1 MKKSLSTVITIAIMV
16 VGAGLLLYPSVSN
29 YINQAN
35 SARVIYDYDQLAA
48 NASREDIDA
57 MLLQAQE
64 YNTELY
70 NTPGSFA
77 EPDLVQGYDDLL
89 DVTGTGIMGYIS
101 IEKLGVN
108 LPIYHGTATEVL
120 QVGVGHLE
128 GSSLP
133 VGGPGTHCVL
143 SGHRGLPSSKLFTD
157 LDKLEVGD
165 RFVITVLDTKL
176 VYEVDQIK
184 VVLPDEIA
192 DLQAVEGMDY
202 CTLLT
207 CTPYGINTH
216 RLLVRGVRVDE
227 VGAIPSASAVNE
239 ALRVDPLIVA
249 PIIASPFLLG
259 AIGVASY
266 VTDRKRRKRKR

>member
-16 VGAGLLLYPSVSN
+16 LGAGLLLYPSVSN

-70 NTPGSFA
+70 NTPGSFTD
-77 EPDLVQGYDDLL
+77 PDLVQGYDDLL

-108 LPIYHGTATEVL
+108 LPIYHGTAKEVL

-133 VGGPGTHCVL
+133 VGGPSTHCVL

-165 RFVITVLDTKL
+165 RFVITVMDTKL

-192 DLQAVEGMDY
+192 DLQVIEGMDY

-216 RLLVRGVRVDE
+216 RLLVRGVRVDDG
-227 VGAIPSASAVNE
+227 GAIPSASAVNE

-249 PIIASPFLLG
+249 PVIAAPFLLG
-259 AIGVASY
+259 AIVTAVY
-266 VTDRKRRKRKR
+266 VSNRKKKTRKR

>member
-1 MKKSLSTVITIAIMV
+1 MGRVYIIIGENSSINYSTGGNRKTF
-16 VGAGLLLYPSVSN
+16 P
-29 YINQAN
+29 
-35 SARVIYDYDQLAA
+35 AA

-143 SGHRGLPSSKLFTD
+143 S
-157 LDKLEVGD
+157 
-165 RFVITVLDTKL
+165 
-176 VYEVDQIK
+176 
-184 VVLPDEIA
+184 
-192 DLQAVEGMDY
+192 
-202 CTLLT
+202 
-207 CTPYGINTH
+207 
-216 RLLVRGVRVDE
+216 
-227 VGAIPSASAVNE
+227 
-239 ALRVDPLIVA
+239 
-249 PIIASPFLLG
+249 
-259 AIGVASY
+259 
-266 VTDRKRRKRKR
+266 

>member
-48 NASREDIDA
+48 NASWEDIDA

-184 VVLPDEIA
+184 VVLPDEIS
-192 DLQAVEGMDY
+192 DLQVVEGMDY

>member
-64 YNTELY
+64 YNTDLY

-165 RFVITVLDTKL
+165 RFDITVLDTKL

-184 VVLPDEIA
+184 VVLPDEIS
-192 DLQAVEGMDY
+192 DLQVVEGMDY

>member
-77 EPDLVQGYDDLL
+77 EPDLVQGYDNLL

-184 VVLPDEIA
+184 VVLPDEIS
-192 DLQAVEGMDY
+192 DLQVVEGMDY

>member
-192 DLQAVEGMDY
+192 DLQVVEEMDY

>member
-184 VVLPDEIA
+184 VVLPDEIS
-192 DLQAVEGMDY
+192 DLQVVEGMDY

>member
-35 SARVIYDYDQLAA
+35 SARVIYDYDQLAE

-77 EPDLVQGYDDLL
+77 EPDLVQGYDDRL

-184 VVLPDEIA
+184 VVLPDEIS
-192 DLQAVEGMDY
+192 DLQVVEGMDY

>member
-70 NTPGSFA
+70 NIPGSFA

-89 DVTGTGIMGYIS
+89 DVTGTGIMGCIS

-192 DLQAVEGMDY
+192 DLQVVEGMDY

>member
-1 MKKSLSTVITIAIMV
+1 VKKSLSTVITIAIMV

-192 DLQAVEGMDY
+192 DLQVVEGMDY

>member
-89 DVTGTGIMGYIS
+89 DVTGTGIMGCIS

-192 DLQAVEGMDY
+192 DLQVVEGMDY